1 MLVFGAPRGLFLDEL
16 IETTRRELFW
26 ETDYLREAQYQKN
39 YKKKLE
45 PYPNDYY
52 TPAVYDDLSTKKIL
66 CSEFIDGVEIDA
78 IQKETQ

>member
-1 MLVFGAPRGLFLDEL
+1 MS
-16 IETTRRELFW
+16 
-26 ETDYLREAQYQKN
+26 

-78 IQKETQ
+78 IQKESQ